1 MATYS
6 LTLRGQNQ
14 SKLTIEELDNNFLY
28 VLENATGGGGGA
40 TGPQGSTGPQGPA
53 GSAPLVELSSG
64 FEPNVISGFYKT
76 DEKFTFSGQT
86 SSSWRLLASV
96 PLFGTQGPTN
106 VYVKYIG
113 KIVAPVEVE
122 PNDVNLGQQQS
133 AFYSSDSDFDRVTS
147 HFGPSGLV
155 TDDSGYA
162 VPVGFAGLMIDNSS
176 ISNEYEIFVLAGSQ
190 GNFESVAIIDTFI
203 SAPDGFELTLDRG
216 TPVV

>member
-1 MATYS
+1 MSTYS
-6 LTLRGQNQ
+6 LTLRGGLGR
-14 SKLTIEELDNNFLY
+14 KLTSQELDNNFLY
-28 VLENATGGGGGA
+28 VLENASGGGGA

-53 GSAPLVELSSG
+53 GSAPLVELETG
-64 FEPNVISGFYKT
+64 FEPDVISGFYKT

-113 KIVAPVEVE
+113 KIVAPVE

-190 GNFESVAIIDTFI
+190 GNFESEAIIDTFI